1 MQQILDIFVQDKIQ
15 NCKNV
20 QFFPTIR
27 MWYYTKCTEKDKFIL
42 SVIWYIQITKYLR
55 EEFSR

>member
-1 MQQILDIFVQDKIQ
+1 MEILTLKPQILDIFVQDKIQ

-27 MWYYTKCTEKDKFIL
+27 MWYYTKCTENDKFIL
-42 SVIWYIQITKYLR
+42 PGMWYIRIVKNM
-55 EEFSR
+55 